1 MPLRHELSFA
11 DLIML
16 GLGNVVGAGIF
27 VITSKLIFYGGK
39 KALLSILI
47 ISLLSLAM
55 GYIYLQL
62 HNEYSSEI
70 VEYEAIRDNL
80 GNISGKVSLFL
91 IYFFAVASC
100 VVISVAL
107 TKYITHSGYYSVS
120 KNYDKIITIGLI
132 ALMCFINYLGI
143 TTSKHV
149 INVIG
154 GAMLIMLF
162 GIIIM
167 GGYFALTR
175 QTSTPST
182 PSQTSQTSKPSPK
195 NGFIIAT
202 ILSIFLFNG
211 YDIIVKMSAETKN
224 PDDIGIATM
233 TVISLTAIIY
243 ICVIISLLVVLGI
256 HGASHTHHPLS
267 LIYEKLTNSAIA
279 KVSYAVG
286 GFVMFNTAFISIL
299 GGTRFF
305 YGNIKHNTLLN
316 HINRYGSP
324 SIIILITF
332 IIATVM
338 SLMQNEVILAIITN
352 FTVIIILLLLNLS
365 YLNIKWTDQE
375 RALAKE
381 QAQEQCHDQVG
392 RFIIF
397 ISNNWLFI
405 ASLILLLFLFIKVIE
420 IYYSGDLM

>member
-365 YLNIKWTDQE
+365 YL
-375 RALAKE
+375 
-381 QAQEQCHDQVG
+381 
-392 RFIIF
+392 
-397 ISNNWLFI
+397 
-405 ASLILLLFLFIKVIE
+405 
-420 IYYSGDLM
+420 IY

>member
-149 INVIG
+149 VNVIG
-154 GAMLIMLF
+154 GAM
-162 GIIIM
+162 
-167 GGYFALTR
+167 
-175 QTSTPST
+175 
-182 PSQTSQTSKPSPK
+182 
-195 NGFIIAT
+195 
-202 ILSIFLFNG
+202 
-211 YDIIVKMSAETKN
+211 
-224 PDDIGIATM
+224 
-233 TVISLTAIIY
+233 
-243 ICVIISLLVVLGI
+243 
-256 HGASHTHHPLS
+256 
-267 LIYEKLTNSAIA
+267 
-279 KVSYAVG
+279 
-286 GFVMFNTAFISIL
+286 
-299 GGTRFF
+299 
-305 YGNIKHNTLLN
+305 
-316 HINRYGSP
+316 
-324 SIIILITF
+324 
-332 IIATVM
+332 
-338 SLMQNEVILAIITN
+338 
-352 FTVIIILLLLNLS
+352 
-365 YLNIKWTDQE
+365 
-375 RALAKE
+375 
-381 QAQEQCHDQVG
+381 
-392 RFIIF
+392 
-397 ISNNWLFI
+397 
-405 ASLILLLFLFIKVIE
+405 
-420 IYYSGDLM
+420 

>member
-1 MPLRHELSFA
+1 MSLRHELSFI

-16 GLGNVVGAGIF
+16 GLGNVIGAGIF

-39 KALLSILI
+39 KALLSILL
-47 ISLLSLAM
+47 ISLLSLVM

-62 HNEYSSEI
+62 HNKYASEI

-80 GNISGKVSLFL
+80 GIISGKVSLFL

-107 TKYITHSGYYSVS
+107 TKYITHSGYYSIS

-149 INVIG
+149 INGIG

-167 GGYFALTR
+167 GGT
-175 QTSTPST
+175 ST
-182 PSQTSQTSKPSPK
+182 PSQTSQQTTPSQK

-211 YDIIVKMSAETKN
+211 YDIIVKMRAETKD
-224 PDDIGIATM
+224 PDDTGLATM
-233 TVISLTAIIY
+233 AVILITAIIY
-243 ICVIISLLVVLGI
+243 ICVIMTVIYVLGI

-267 LIYEKLTNSAIA
+267 LIYEKLTNGAIA

-305 YGNIKHNTLLN
+305 YGNIKNNHNFNHLN
-316 HINRYGSP
+316 KYGSP

-338 SLMQNEVILAIITN
+338 SLLQNEVILAIITN

-365 YLNIKWTDQE
+365 YLRIKW
-375 RALAKE
+375 KE
-381 QAQEQCHDQVG
+381 DENNLMQ
-392 RFIIF
+392 FIYEGIP
-397 ISNNWLFI
+397 FI
-405 ASLILLLFLFIKVIE
+405 AVLLLLLYLFVQI
-420 IYYSGDLM
+420 IYLKYKGAF